1 MSLAFALYQTQSEVH
16 GLRRDLDRQS
26 AVLAESLEKS
36 AAPLMTSHSYRDLQR
51 LADRFKDHE
60 RLAGV
65 AMYDPQDR
73 PLAITGQ
80 LAARLSELPD
90 VVDHAAKQ
98 GVAAGEYFQTAGGL
112 MHVFALPL
120 SDDTGSLGALAVF
133 HDAAFIE
140 SQSADTLRRALAS
153 VAIQTLLIVPVTLL
167 VLRWGL
173 GQPIERL
180 ARWLG
185 DLRTGLAPAGSA
197 PDLPEEEV
205 FRPLKREAARLA
217 TSFSVARAAAE
228 EEARLRYHAESL
240 WTPERLRIAVESKL
254 GGCRLFAISN
264 REPYEH
270 VRRDGSVECLVPA
283 SGLVTALEPVLRACE
298 GTWIAQGTGD
308 ADREAVDQHDRLRV
322 PPEHPAYTLRRVWLT
337 PEEEQGFYFGFSN
350 EGLWPLCHIAHTR
363 PVFREQD
370 WEAYY
375 AVNRRFARR
384 RKGST

>member
-1 MSLAFALYQTQSEVH
+1 MTCSESPVRLSIRLNLCLIFAVGGVSLAFALYQTQSEMH

-36 AAPLMTSHSYRDLQR
+36 AAPLVAAHSYRDLQR

-65 AMYDPQDR
+65 AVYDAQGQ
-73 PLAITGQ
+73 PLAITPN
-80 LAARLSELPD
+80 LAARLPELPA

-98 GVAAGEYFQTAGGL
+98 GVAAGEYFKTAGGL

-120 SDDTGSLGALAVF
+120 NAETGGGATGALAVF

-153 VAIQTLLIVPVTLL
+153 VAIQTMLIVSVTLL

-185 DLRTGLAPAGSA
+185 DLRTGRAQAGSA

-205 FRPLKREAARLA
+205 FRP
-217 TSFSVARAAAE
+217 
-228 EEARLRYHAESL
+228 
-240 WTPERLRIAVESKL
+240 
-254 GGCRLFAISN
+254 
-264 REPYEH
+264 
-270 VRRDGSVECLVPA
+270 
-283 SGLVTALEPVLRACE
+283 
-298 GTWIAQGTGD
+298 
-308 ADREAVDQHDRLRV
+308 
-322 PPEHPAYTLRRVWLT
+322 
-337 PEEEQGFYFGFSN
+337 
-350 EGLWPLCHIAHTR
+350 
-363 PVFREQD
+363 
-370 WEAYY
+370 
-375 AVNRRFARR
+375 
-384 RKGST
+384 RKP